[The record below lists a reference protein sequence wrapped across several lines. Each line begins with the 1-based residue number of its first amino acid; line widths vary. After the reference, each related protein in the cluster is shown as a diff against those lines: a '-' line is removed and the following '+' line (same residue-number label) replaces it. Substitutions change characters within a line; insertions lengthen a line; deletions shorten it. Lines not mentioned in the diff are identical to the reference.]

1 MGFAAPVA
9 GLVGMGASAVGA
21 GVSAIGAMETGTA
34 QNQAMLYQAGVA
46 QQQAA
51 INLQQSTREIMGG
64 GLEAYQKGLKIAQ
77 QVGMQRVGFGAGN
90 IAGATPQ
97 RVVAGTIQQGQLAQQ
112 VIAGNA
118 MNRAYRLQVAAAS
131 DEAQANLYKFEG
143 AQAQTAGDIGATAS
157 ILGGVGSVGTKAMQF
172 GQSFPSFGSS
182 FFNASA

>member
-1 MGFAAPVA
+1 MGI
-9 GLVGMGASAVGA
+9 VGMGASALGA

-34 QNQAMLYQAGVA
+34 QNTAYLYQSAVA

-51 INLQQSTREIMGG
+51 INLQESTREIMGG
-64 GLEAYQKGLKIAQ
+64 GLEAYEKGLKVAEQ
-77 QVGMQRVGFGAGN
+77 RGEQRVGFGAGN
-90 IAGATPQ
+90 ISVSSATPQ
-97 RVVAGTIQQGQLAQQ
+97 RVMEGTTQQGQLAQQ

-157 ILGGVGSVGTKAMQF
+157 ILGGVGSVATKAMQF

-182 FFNASA
+182 FFNAQA